1 MLPDVLA
8 IVAQVRITR
17 NEVAEPIQEK
27 VQELYRQV
35 IEMRNRELQIQI
47 NSRLVEA
54 EANKRGITAV
64 ALLEQEVMAK
74 VKQPTE
80 AEARAYY
87 DQNKARGRRL

>member
-1 MLPDVLA
+1 VLPDVLA

-54 EANKRGITAV
+54 EANKRGMTAAAV
-64 ALLEQEVMAK
+64 LEQEVMAK
-74 VKQPTE
+74 VEQPTE